1 MAASLNTAPARHPI
15 PASAGVGLRAPH
27 IDQVLSERPRV
38 PWFEVH
44 SENLFAAG
52 GSLHEKMAKI
62 RADYP
67 LSLHGVGLSLGS
79 ADGLDVR
86 HLNRLADI
94 VARYQPALV
103 SEHLSWAA
111 LAGRHSNDLL
121 PLPFTK
127 EALTTA
133 VAHIGQVQ
141 DRLGRELLVEN
152 VSSYLRFTEADYSEW
167 DFVAEVVRRS
177 GCGLLLD
184 INNVYV
190 NSINHAFDPGDY
202 LRAMPADAV
211 REIHLAGFTRKTDLP
226 VPLLIDTHSKPVDP
240 EVWALYANA
249 LDRFGALPT
258 LIEWDADIPELA
270 VLLAE
275 ATRAEEM
282 LDEHRLL
289 AA

>member
-1 MAASLNTAPARHPI
+1 MAASLKTAPARHPL

-27 IDQVLSERPRV
+27 LEQVLSERPRV

-44 SENLFAAG
+44 SENLFAGG
-52 GSLHEKMAKI
+52 GSLPARMERI

-79 ADGLDVR
+79 ADGLDQG
-86 HLNRLADI
+86 HLDRLAEVVD
-94 VARYQPALV
+94 RFQPALV

-121 PLPFTK
+121 PLPYTR
-127 EALTTA
+127 EALATIVTH
-133 VAHIGQVQ
+133 VGQVQ

-152 VSSYLRFTEADYSEW
+152 VSSYLRFADADYSEW

-190 NSINHAFDPGDY
+190 NSINHGFDAGDY
-202 LRAMPADAV
+202 LRALPAGSV

-240 EVWALYANA
+240 EVWALYARA
-249 LDRFGALPT
+249 LERFGPVPT
-258 LIEWDADIPELA
+258 LIEWDADIPPLPI
-270 VLLAE
+270 LLAE
-275 ATRAEEM
+275 AARAEEM
-282 LDEHRLL
+282 LDERRLL

>member
-1 MAASLNTAPARHPI
+1 MKTAPARHPV

-27 IDQVLSERPRV
+27 LEQVLAERPRV

-44 SENLFAAG
+44 SENLFAG
-52 GSLHEKMAKI
+52 GGTLPDRIEKL

-79 ADGLDVR
+79 ADGLDRR
-86 HLNRLADI
+86 HLDRLAE
-94 VARYQPALV
+94 VVNRFQPALV

-111 LAGRHSNDLL
+111 LGGRHSNDLL
-121 PLPFTK
+121 PLPFT
-127 EALTTA
+127 EQALTTT
-133 VAHIGQVQ
+133 VAHIGQAQ

-152 VSSYLRFTEADYSEW
+152 VSSYLRFADADYSEW
-167 DFVAEVVRRS
+167 DFVAEVVRLS

-184 INNVYV
+184 VNNVYV
-190 NSINHAFDPGDY
+190 NSINHGFDADDY
-202 LRAMPADAV
+202 LRALPAGSV

-226 VPLLIDTHSKPVDP
+226 VPLLIDTHSKPVDG
-240 EVWALYANA
+240 EVWSLYARA
-249 LDRFGALPT
+249 LDRFGPVPT
-258 LIEWDADIPELA
+258 LIEWDADIPPLA

-275 ATRAEEM
+275 AARAEEL